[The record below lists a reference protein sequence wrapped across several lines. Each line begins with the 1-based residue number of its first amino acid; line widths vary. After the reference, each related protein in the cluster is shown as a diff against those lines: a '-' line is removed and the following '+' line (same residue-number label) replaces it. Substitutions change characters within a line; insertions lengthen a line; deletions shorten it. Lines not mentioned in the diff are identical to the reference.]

1 MPLQG
6 LLTIAIPTMRRWSFL
21 KTMLPVF
28 LARPEVKEVILC
40 DETGEDAH
48 AAAAFGTNP
57 KLKIHVNEQRL
68 GIYENKK
75 KALGLAKGW
84 VALLDSDNVF
94 PDEWFDFLAELDF
107 SDPSRIY
114 GSADFKTLDA
124 ETGKVTSPCQEFS
137 GMILNKSTW
146 NTFLHKPKCFLLLN
160 DGNWILHS
168 DLHAYLP
175 DIKSSALKAADAVFM
190 LRAFIDR
197 GCSIEYPAGFQYI
210 HIVHSGSSWLETES
224 ESTAVLKRIDWRV

>member
-1 MPLQG
+1 MQ
-6 LLTIAIPTMRRWSFL
+6 LTIAIPTMRRWSFL

-28 LARPEVKEVILC
+28 LARPEVAEVILC
-40 DETGEDAH
+40 DETGEDAG
-48 AAAAFGTNP
+48 AAHAAFGTNP
-57 KLKIHVNEQRL
+57 KLKIHVNEKRL

-75 KALGLAKGW
+75 KALSFAKGW

-94 PDEWFDFLAELDF
+94 PDEWFEYLAELDF
-107 SDPSRIY
+107 SDPRRIY

-124 ETGKVTSPCQEFS
+124 ETGKVKSPCEQFS
-137 GMILNKSTW
+137 GITLDKSSW

-168 DLHAYLP
+168 DLYKYLP
-175 DIKSSALKAADAVFM
+175 IISSSAVQAADAAFM

-210 HIVHSGSSWLETES
+210 HMVHSGSSWLQTEV